1 MKEHKLIGRKEES
14 ARLIKCLQS
23 DTAELIAVYGRRR
36 VGKTYLIRQVY
47 EQAIC
52 FEITGIYQATQKV
65 QLANF
70 AQALSAFNKTGIPF
84 SVPAS
89 WLDAFHQLKYY
100 IEQLKQPGKKVL
112 FFDELPWLDT
122 KRSGF
127 LQAFEHFWNS
137 WVSKQ
142 NDLIV
147 VVCGSAASWMIKQI
161 VNSKGGLHNRITQK
175 IRLLPFNLYE
185 MQQYLISRR
194 VKLDQYQLLQ
204 LYMVMGGI
212 PHYLREV
219 QTGESATQCIDRV
232 CFSKDGLL
240 FTEFKNLYAALYDQ
254 SDKHI
259 QIIKALSAKRSGLTR
274 NEIIADTG
282 ISSGGTITTVLD
294 ELAES
299 GFISTYTPMD
309 KKTKDTLCRLTDE
322 YSLFYLKFI
331 QGSRTSGNG
340 TWISKANSA
349 SWKSWSGYA
358 FENICMKHLYQIK
371 NALGIAG
378 IYTEESPWR
387 FQDKYNGAQIDLLID
402 RRDRCINICEMKFS
416 ENEFE
421 INKTYAAELDN
432 KIKTFRTVSKTNKTV
447 FLTLVTT
454 FGVKENIYKTS
465 MVTNTI
471 EMDKL
476 FV

>member
-1 MKEHKLIGRKEES
+1 MKENKLIGRKEE
-14 ARLIKCLQS
+14 AALLNQCLLS
-23 DTAELIAVYGRRR
+23 GTAELIAVYGRRR
-36 VGKTYLIRQVY
+36 VGKTYLIRHIY
-47 EQAIC
+47 ERAIC
-52 FEITGIYQATQKV
+52 FEITGIYQAPQKV

-70 AQALSAFNKTGIPF
+70 AQALASVNKSGVPF

-89 WLDAFHQLKYY
+89 WLDAFQQLKFH

-137 WVSKQ
+137 WVSRQ

-147 VVCGSAASWMIKQI
+147 VICGSAASWMIKQI
-161 VNSKGGLHNRITQK
+161 VNSKGGLHNRITKK
-175 IRLLPFNLYE
+175 IRLLPFSLTE
-185 MQQYLISRR
+185 MQQYLLSRR
-194 VKLDQYQLLQ
+194 VQLDQYQLLQ

-219 QTGESATQCIDRV
+219 QPGESATQCIDRI

-240 FTEFKNLYAALYDQ
+240 ATEFKNLYAALYDQ

-259 QIIKALSAKRSGLTR
+259 QIVKTLSVKRSGLTR

-309 KKTKDTLCRLTDE
+309 KKTKDTLYRLTDE

-331 QGSRTSGNG
+331 QGNRTSGTG
-340 TWISKANSA
+340 TWVLKSNSA

-358 FENICMKHLYQIK
+358 FENICMKHLPQIK
-371 NALGIAG
+371 KALGIAG
-378 IYTEESPWR
+378 IYTEEAPWR
-387 FQDKYNGAQIDLLID
+387 FQDKNNGAQIDLLID

-416 ENEFE
+416 ENVFE
-421 INKTYAAELDN
+421 ISKSYAAEMDN
-432 KIKTFRTVSKTNKTV
+432 KIKTFRTLTKTNKTV
-447 FLTLVTT
+447 FFTMITT
-454 FGVKENIYKTS
+454 FGVKENIYRTS

-476 FV
+476 FE